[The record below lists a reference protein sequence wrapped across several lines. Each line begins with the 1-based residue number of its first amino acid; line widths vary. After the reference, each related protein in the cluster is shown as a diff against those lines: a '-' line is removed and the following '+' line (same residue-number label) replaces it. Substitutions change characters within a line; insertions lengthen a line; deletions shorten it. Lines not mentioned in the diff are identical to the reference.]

1 MKVIVLLIIAAFCFY
16 EAFKTAPAASIVIVV
31 LFSLWFY
38 ELGKNNNKE
47 TETSAEEPLEMVEH
61 KGEEEYFPE
70 PYYEDPPMIPDSQ
83 TCLQNVNRYV
93 ELADK
98 ARACGRD
105 ELAEQYEDIAGSY
118 WQAGEETD
126 YGPSP
131 VKVIRNNL

>member
-16 EAFKTAPAASIVIVV
+16 EAFKTAPAASVAIVV

-61 KGEEEYFPE
+61 KEEEEYFPE

-83 TCLQNVNRYV
+83 TCLQNVNRYE

-105 ELAEQYEDIAGSY
+105 ELAEQYEEIAGR
-118 WQAGEETD
+118 WRHLFEEAED
-126 YGPSP
+126 EEMEW
-131 VKVIRNNL
+131 